1 MPTLRAGC
9 NVIRCF
15 VLLDLCSLLVVP
27 QSSARMSAFDARPD
41 IAESEPGACSEEFR
55 NRVSERH
62 SVTQSAVA
70 LLDTWAVRT
79 LMQSC
84 FCRKLSCLP
93 SVASRLEIASA
104 RGPAGVPCIWEASR
118 WHQEQQHTTTPLRL
132 VTGTR
137 CCSKHNTRRLLVS
150 TMVNMQW
157 CRPVCFPPGLRSRRA
172 PCEAV
177 RRAAQC

>member
-9 NVIRCF
+9 SVIRCF

-84 FCRKLSCLP
+84 YCRKLSCLP

-137 CCSKHNTRRLLVS
+137 CCSKHNTRSVYNGQHAVVPAGVLS
-150 TMVNMQW
+150 
-157 CRPVCFPPGLRSRRA
+157 PGLRSRRT

-177 RRAAQC
+177 RCAAQC